1 MPTVSSV
8 NIILRARSCMDLSG
22 QRQREV
28 REVSR
33 VFGRDGRFFRS
44 EVGKKVTR
52 DLAPLCWVR
61 YRDRDTCLGVLVLVW
76 MVRSSYGFFSWGLG

>member
-8 NIILRARSCMDLSG
+8 NIILLARCCMDLSG
-22 QRQREV
+22 QRHREV

-44 EVGKKVTR
+44 EVGWKVTR
-52 DLAPLCWVR
+52 DLAPFV
-61 YRDRDTCLGVLVLVW
+61 G
-76 MVRSSYGFFSWGLG
+76 